1 MPGYGPLVTSVG
13 YSGEERRKAVRFSLA
28 GAVHAATWA
37 ERVLVG
43 GFAVN
48 ASENGLLVSFPGPA
62 VPVHLGDR
70 CLLSIQLTEGLV
82 HLLGHVRRKAA
93 GDDGRY
99 YVGIELERPSDDD
112 LDLLRAS
119 ATDSLAA

>member
-1 MPGYGPLVTSVG
+1 VTG
-13 YSGEERRKAVRFSLA
+13 AAYAGEERRKSVRFSLA
-28 GAVHAATWA
+28 GAVDAATWA

-48 ASENGLLVSFPGPA
+48 ASQNGLLVSFPGPA

-70 CLLSIQLTEGLV
+70 CLLSIHLTGGLV
-82 HLLGHVRRKAA
+82 HLLGHVRRKAP

-99 YVGIELERPSDDD
+99 YVGMELERPSEDDV
-112 LDLLRAS
+112 DLLRAS
-119 ATDSLAA
+119 ATAKLAA